1 MDGDGR
7 INSYTKTGSVAVL
20 TNISFPL
27 FSQHLGPF
35 YVAVVKHLILG
46 FLQKGSTLD
55 NFIDLISGDNLLAT
69 SQDGTQHHDESVLKE
84 VITE

>member
-7 INSYTKTGSVAVL
+7 INSYTKTGSETVQ

-35 YVAVVKHLILG
+35 YVAIIKHLVLG
-46 FLQKGSTLD
+46 SLQKGSTLD
-55 NFIDLISGDNLLAT
+55 NSIYLISGDNILAT
-69 SQDGTQHHDESVLKE
+69 SQDGT
-84 VITE
+84 